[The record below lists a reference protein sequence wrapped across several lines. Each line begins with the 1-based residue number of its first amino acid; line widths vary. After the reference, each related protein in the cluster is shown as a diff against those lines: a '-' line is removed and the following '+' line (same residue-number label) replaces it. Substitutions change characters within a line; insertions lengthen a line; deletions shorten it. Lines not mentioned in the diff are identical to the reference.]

1 MMEEFSQAENLIQRS
16 HSILILPPREIDGDT
31 LASSLA
37 LFSTLKKI
45 GKNVNVLTGEIP
57 DKFKFLDGWQS
68 RTAENFVISINT
80 TGKEISKM
88 RYERNNGDLKIY
100 LAINKGEL
108 RAEDVSFPT
117 ISQTPDLLVTIGVK
131 SLADIGGFFEQ
142 NSRLFSETPVLNID
156 NHPSNENFGEVNLVD
171 VTSSSAE
178 ILTNLIRF
186 MESEDEAFLDEN
198 IATHLLTGVICAS
211 QNFRNPTTRPKT
223 FETSAFLIERGGN
236 HQKII
241 QHLYKQKN
249 VSQINLLGR
258 ILEKLSFNEPKE
270 LYSASLVEKDF
281 QECQASSKDLGFVM
295 EELKFNFRYLP
306 NLLILWESHASPIAI
321 KGIFYSTKKGLAE
334 KILQNYEG
342 VSRGD
347 GALFVI
353 KEPDMDSAKKSLL
366 EII

>member
-1 MMEEFSQAENLIQRS
+1 MEDFSQAKNLIERS
-16 HSILILPPREIDGDT
+16 QSILILPPQEIDGDT
-31 LASSLA
+31 LSSSLA
-37 LFSTLKKI
+37 LFSTLKKL
-45 GKNVNVLTGEIP
+45 GKNVNVLIGEVP
-57 DKFKFLDGWQS
+57 EKFKFLDDL
-68 RTAENFVISINT
+68 RPKTAEDFVISINT
-80 TGKEISKM
+80 NGKEISKM

-100 LAINKGEL
+100 LTIDKGEIKTK
-108 RAEDVSFPT
+108 DISFPA
-117 ISQTPDLLVTIGVK
+117 ISQTPNLLITVGVG
-131 SLADIGGFFEQ
+131 SLSDIGGPFEQ
-142 NSRLFSETPVLNID
+142 NSRLFSETPILNID

-171 VTSSSAE
+171 PTSSSAE

-186 MESEDEAFLDEN
+186 MESEDEAFLDAN

-241 QHLYKQKN
+241 QHLYKQKS
-249 VSQINLLGR
+249 VSQVNLLGK

-270 LYSASLVEKDF
+270 LYSASLTEKDF
-281 QECQASSKDLGFVM
+281 NECQASSRDLGFVM
-295 EELKFNFRYLP
+295 EELKLNFRYLP
-306 NLLILWESHASPIAI
+306 NLLILWESHASPVVI
-321 KGIFYSTKKGLAE
+321 KGVFYSTKKGLVE

-353 KEPDMDSAKKSLL
+353 RETDMELAKESLL
-366 EII
+366 RII